1 MSQVSTRSR
10 PPTERPAERAAE
22 PVATDGGSAVY
33 DSFYYAHYC
42 GERAYQRDASWLEFF
57 GGIAGQVVARIA
69 PATVLDAGCA
79 MGMVVEALR
88 DRGVEAFGID
98 ISEYAIGNVREDVR
112 PFCSVGSILE
122 PFPRRYDLIVCI
134 EVLEHL
140 SAREAE
146 RAVANFVRF
155 SDDVLFS
162 SSPKD
167 FKETTHFNVQPPE
180 WWAELFARHGF
191 YRDVGFDASFITPWA
206 ARFRRLKDPVARVI
220 GDYERRLWWLDQDN
234 RAQRELGMEQRNRL
248 ADQEQAASGLRG
260 RVEELE
266 RSLDEANREREALR
280 ADVAAEREL
289 HWAAEYRWHLEQVK
303 SAVAARVPTGARVLV
318 VSGGDEA
325 LVTFEGREGWHF
337 PRTAEGW
344 HAGSHPADGA
354 EAVRHL
360 ESLRASG
367 ADWLVVPAHATWWI
381 RDYPEFGEHLRRSY
395 RVAHGGDGCVL
406 YDLRRPADRSGE
418 APC

>member
-1 MSQVSTRSR
+1 MAPNPV
-10 PPTERPAERAAE
+10 PAGDGAA
-22 PVATDGGSAVY
+22 ALY

-42 GERAYQRDASWLEFF
+42 GERAYRRDAGWLAFF
-57 GGIAGQVVARIA
+57 GGIAEQIVQRIA

-88 DRGVEAFGID
+88 DRGVESFGVD
-98 ISEYAIGNVREDVR
+98 VSEYAIENVRPDVR
-112 PFCSVGSILE
+112 PFCWTGSILD

-140 SAREAE
+140 SARDAE

-155 SDDVLFS
+155 TDDVLFS
-162 SSPKD
+162 STPKD

-206 ARFRRLKDPVARVI
+206 VRFRRLKGPVARVV
-220 GDYERRLWWLDQDN
+220 GEYERRLWWLDQDN
-234 RAQRELGMEQRNRL
+234 RAQRELGLEQRNRIAALEAEVQALRTDVGHVHAWL
-248 ADQEQAASGLRG
+248 AAAEGERDAAQAELR
-260 RVEELE
+260 
-266 RSLDEANREREALR
+266 REREA
-280 ADVAAEREL
+280 RE
-289 HWAAEYRWHLEQVK
+289 AAEYRALVAGAR
-303 SAVAARVPTGARVLV
+303 SVVAAHVPAGDTVAAL
-318 VSGGDEA
+318 SGGDDE
-325 LVTFEGREGWHF
+325 LVDHPGRTGWHF

-360 ESLRASG
+360 ESLRAAG
-367 ADWLVVPAHATWWI
+367 ARWLLVPAPSLYWLES
-381 RDYPEFGEHLRRSY
+381 YPELAGHLRRAG
-395 RVAHGGDGCVL
+395 REAHRDADCVL
-406 YDLRRPADRSGE
+406 FELRGA
-418 APC
+418 AC